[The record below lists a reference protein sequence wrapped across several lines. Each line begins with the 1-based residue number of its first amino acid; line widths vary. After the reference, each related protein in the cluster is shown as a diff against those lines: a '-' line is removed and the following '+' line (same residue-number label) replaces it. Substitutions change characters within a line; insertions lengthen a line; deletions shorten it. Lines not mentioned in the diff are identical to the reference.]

1 MKRTRPWV
9 ILLVVTG
16 LLAGTWPHV
25 WGQDPQPNRAEA
37 SIALPMLLQHI
48 EAKARS
54 LKSLSGRFQQ
64 SKITRLLAR
73 PTNSEG
79 IFYWQPPGRFRW
91 ELGRPTPLTL
101 VAQGDTVLVHYVDLD
116 RAHLYRHPSGDG
128 LLGQIIGTAG
138 DTDQFQRTYSMQITS
153 GLEAADRHWV
163 QLQLEPRTSRQARTL
178 KRIEVLIDPAT
189 WLPQKVVITEVNGDL
204 TSIRL
209 HDLIENAEIA
219 ESLFSVR
226 PPEGVQTRQFMGKGR
241 P

>member
-1 MKRTRPWV
+1 MKRTRWWV
-9 ILLVVTG
+9 IVLMLPG
-16 LLAGTWPHV
+16 LLAGTRLHV
-25 WGQDPQPNRAEA
+25 WGQDPKPNSLET
-37 SIALPMLLQHI
+37 SITLQMLLKHI

-54 LKSLSGRFQQ
+54 LKNLSGRFQQ
-64 SKITRLLAR
+64 SKATRLLAT
-73 PTNSEG
+73 PMESEG
-79 IFYWQPPGRFRW
+79 VFYWQPPDRFRW
-91 ELGRPTPLTL
+91 EVGRPTPFIL
-101 VAQGDTVLVHYVDLD
+101 VAEGDTVLVHYVDLD
-116 RAHLYRHPSGDG
+116 RAHLYRHPSGDR

-138 DTDQFQRTYSMQITS
+138 DTDQFQRTYSMEITA

-189 WLPQKVVITEVNGDL
+189 WLPQKVMITEVSGDR

-209 HDLIENAEIA
+209 HGLTQNADIA